1 MIWHHGRY
9 WRYDGWAVRHPQSMN
24 IGSRKLQRVGNFPG
38 YVQLTDESTGEVR
51 RIRSDHVMVNA
62 QPI

>member
-9 WRYDGWAVRHPQSMN
+9 WRYDGWAVRFDPYFGWM
-24 IGSRKLQRVGNFPG
+24 KKQRAGRYPG

-51 RIRSDHVMVNA
+51 FIRSDCVMVNA
-62 QPI
+62 QPV

>member
-1 MIWHHGRY
+1 VIWHNGRY
-9 WRYDGWAVRHPQSMN
+9 WRYDGWAIRPQPD
-24 IGSRKLQRVGNFPG
+24 IASRKMQRIRNFPG

-51 RIRSDHVMVNA
+51 RIRSDRVMVNA